1 MCMSRPGR
9 VVQVR
14 DGAAEVDVAGRRAW
28 FNALLVP
35 ELRPGAW
42 VLTHTSLVLSEIS
55 ESDAESINALLREGM
70 EVAR

>member
-14 DGAAEVDVAGRRAW
+14 DGMAEIEVNGRRAF

-35 ELRPGAW
+35 DLQPGAW

-55 ESDAESINALLREGM
+55 EAEAESVNALLREAM
-70 EVAR
+70 EVAP

>member
-9 VVQVR
+9 VVQVHE
-14 DGAAEVDVAGRRAW
+14 GTAEVDVNGRRAW

-35 ELRPGAW
+35 ELRPGCW

-70 EVAR
+70 EVST

>member
-9 VVQVR
+9 VLQVR
-14 DGAAEVDVAGRRAW
+14 EGAAEVDTAGRRAW

-35 ELRPGAW
+35 ELRPGCW

-55 ESDAESINALLREGM
+55 ENEAEEINALLREGM

>member
-35 ELRPGAW
+35 ELRPGSW

>member
-1 MCMSRPGR
+1 MCMSRPGE

-14 DGAAEVDVAGRRAW
+14 DGMAEVDIAGRRAW

-55 ESDAESINALLREGM
+55 AAEAASVNELLREGT
-70 EVAR
+70 EVIP

>member
-14 DGAAEVDVAGRRAW
+14 DGAAEVEVAGRRAW

-35 ELRPGAW
+35 ELRPGSW

>member
-14 DGAAEVDVAGRRAW
+14 DGAAEVDVNGRRTW

-35 ELRPGAW
+35 ELQPGCW

-55 ESDAESINALLREGM
+55 ESEAESINALLREGM
-70 EVAR
+70 EVAT

>member
-14 DGAAEVDVAGRRAW
+14 DGEAEVDIAGRRTW

-35 ELRPGAW
+35 GLMPGAW

-55 ESDAESINALLREGM
+55 ETDAEAVDALLRTGM
-70 EVAR
+70 EVAQ

>member
-1 MCMSRPGR
+1 MSRPGR

-14 DGAAEVDVAGRRAW
+14 DGEAEVDIAGRRAW

-35 ELRPGAW
+35 GLEPGAW

-55 ESDAESINALLREGM
+55 ETDAEAVDALLRTGM
-70 EVAR
+70 EVAQ